1 VAPPPTTGL
10 VSYWTFDGNIND
22 VAGAFAENVGTA
34 ADNLTPGDGSA
45 NFEPGQI
52 GQALRVGVNPGDTTH
67 LSAPVSADVQL
78 PPVYTIEAW
87 VKPSELADSWQRL
100 VLNWGGAEQA
110 YHFAIRNNS
119 GFANAVSLFHEEV
132 GGGQPNA
139 NGGTLLLDAW
149 HHIAGVADGT
159 NLIVYLNGEPV
170 GSMPYDGTIN
180 VCATEGLG
188 IGDSAGALSTIRYN
202 GLLDDLAIW
211 LVPLTEEQIRFQYQ
225 QGLLGH
231 GALTRPGPEPIIPE
245 PATFALADLHCW
257 LDYLVENELAVLEFQ
272 ARCRN
277 LFLSC
282 DPLYAGTYSPH
293 RDVGRFPA
301 GRAVYT
307 AIDNYLEVEHQA
319 EWLFRVPRDFLTVR
333 LDGAFTVKRDGV
345 SEVPAAVWMPPH
357 LRGIFVRLREH
368 LSAANQEVWD
378 EAAASRFDR
387 SYLANMLFRV
397 SHAGALDQLAVVLER
412 FSAAH
417 AKADRHKL
425 MDVVFYRGGDPS
437 GGVEWGDRFAA
448 RLMDAAGVMAGTDE
462 QALLR
467 SQHFTRATL
476 GTWKNYGWSG
486 TLREVLSDG
495 KLDCINAADMIG
507 ALFRNAGHAGYYNIR
522 WCAGLAGHTVA
533 AAEVATAGG
542 SAVVIVDGLQPPQ
555 TSAESWPYA
564 YTRGTAWPEGYTGRQ
579 ADVHAVELYSRGLD
593 NYVWVEGYIVRGPN
607 AGILV
612 RASVPYLPNRLR
624 SSTLRVDRGSRPDA
638 APSGAG

>member
-1 VAPPPTTGL
+1 M
-10 VSYWTFDGNIND
+10 
-22 VAGAFAENVGTA
+22 TA
-34 ADNLTPGDGSA
+34 LT
-45 NFEPGQI
+45 
-52 GQALRVGVNPGDTTH
+52 
-67 LSAPVSADVQL
+67 
-78 PPVYTIEAW
+78 
-87 VKPSELADSWQRL
+87 
-100 VLNWGGAEQA
+100 
-110 YHFAIRNNS
+110 
-119 GFANAVSLFHEEV
+119 
-132 GGGQPNA
+132 
-139 NGGTLLLDAW
+139 
-149 HHIAGVADGT
+149 
-159 NLIVYLNGEPV
+159 
-170 GSMPYDGTIN
+170 
-180 VCATEGLG
+180 
-188 IGDSAGALSTIRYN
+188 
-202 GLLDDLAIW
+202 
-211 LVPLTEEQIRFQYQ
+211 QIR
-225 QGLLGH
+225 
-231 GALTRPGPEPIIPE
+231 RPGPWRWLMCAVTALVAVATSSSTGAGPSALPPSRPSPASGQVTALWRDLAADLAPTLTASRGLLLGSRDPSGPSCVRPGTVCPLASASGGPGTRKTYLWLHSLPKRQSPSADFTWQQTVLRPGVEELQTRNRKVLPDVVRLAGRARQLARALRDQAAVDAFSATSSISVRDWPTFCAAE
-245 PATFALADLHCW
+245 VERAGARGDLASARLWSGELAAATFALADLHCW

-307 AIDNYLEVEHQA
+307 AIDNYLEVERQA